1 MAIKQFAQTRW
12 KIEPQRVTI
21 YPYSIFNLLSIV
33 LGIIFII
40 FIVLFGVIIY
50 PDMVGA
56 LPAMIPMI
64 LLLLLIT
71 FLFWSMPRT
80 FVVFDNQS
88 QVMSKKLFGLMTIT
102 SVNFSDLEAISI
114 VRNKIGGYNYRA
126 FTKKD
131 KYGKGIIVSA
141 AYGKDDDSNAIA
153 LNQEAFSIIRQFLA
167 PGQQTSSSVKTPI
180 TDFQFYDVNLPYYT
194 IKHKSKIVGLLIGI
208 GLIVFA
214 VNEVF
219 NKTITSGTMDTIFL
233 VGGGLIGGAAIL
245 IGAFTKIVFDTTNQV
260 LSKINPF
267 GFGTQTYAIA
277 NFVNFQITRRTTNLI
292 YAGTDINM
300 YFKILGSDKQTA
312 IKIRSFR
319 STKKIDQFLQ
329 ETRHIMGLNN

>member
-33 LGIIFII
+33 LGIIFIV

-50 PDMVGA
+50 PNMAGA
-56 LPAMIPMI
+56 LPAMIPMV
-64 LLLLLIT
+64 LLLMLIT
-71 FLFWSMPRT
+71 FMFWSMPRT

-114 VRNKIGGYNYRA
+114 VRNKLGGYNYRA

-131 KYGKGIIVSA
+131 KYGKGVIVSA
-141 AYGKDDDSNAIA
+141 AYGKDDDPNAIA
-153 LNQEAFSIIRQFLA
+153 LNQEAFSVIRQFLA
-167 PGQQTSSSVKTPI
+167 LSQQTIHSVKTSI
-180 TDFQFYDVNLPYYT
+180 TNFQFYDVNLPYYT
-194 IKHKSKIVGLLIGI
+194 IKQKSKIVSFLIGI
-208 GLIVFA
+208 CLVVFA
-214 VNEVF
+214 VNELF
-219 NKTITSGTMDTIFL
+219 NKTVTSGTIDKVLFI
-233 VGGGLIGGAAIL
+233 GGGFVGGAAIL
-245 IGAFTKIVFDTTNQV
+245 IGTFTKIVFDTTNRV

-267 GFGTQTYAIA
+267 GFGTQTYAIT

-292 YAGTDINM
+292 YSGTDINM
-300 YFKILGSDKQTA
+300 YFKIPGSAKQTA

-319 STKKIDQFLQ
+319 STKKIDQFLH